1 MTRSSFLRAP
11 FSTSYFSPMTKR
23 KNIWQQ
29 TIYLSIMQLQ
39 LRWNFP
45 VKRTGRQLRPTNQT
59 SFFKVHILVFS
70 LHEKTKTLSHRLCS
84 AAEQC
89 IYIQAGTQH
98 STGGRADDSLVYP
111 IVYDY
116 DRIGR
121 PGRFSSSTVAWIP
134 HAATR
139 LPK

>member
-1 MTRSSFLRAP
+1 LTRSSFLRAP

-59 SFFKVHILVFS
+59 SFFKVHILVF
-70 LHEKTKTLSHRLCS
+70 LCTRKTRRFLIIFVLLPSN
-84 AAEQC
+84 A
-89 IYIQAGTQH
+89 YIFRQAH
-98 STGGRADDSLVYP
+98 STAQHRADDSLVYP
-111 IVYDY
+111 TVYDY